1 MKPTNNSSSKPLD
14 NPYHTHQINLPLN
27 PDETSALGTLRGGI
41 EHEVEDLVK
50 LELTAEQ
57 MVGDEVRLAR
67 EYVAEDTGHF
77 WHDIKQGFIDWE
89 LATSQLLLS
98 AADPTRVEWQES
110 QWWGDEESQLRH

>member
-1 MKPTNNSSSKPLD
+1 MKPVDNFQSKPFN
-14 NPYHTHQINLPLN
+14 NPYHTQQMDLPLKAA
-27 PDETSALGTLRGGI
+27 DSDTLGTLRGGV
-41 EHEVEDLVK
+41 EHEVGDLVR

-67 EYVAEDTGHF
+67 EYVVEDSGHF
-77 WHDIKQGFIDWE
+77 WRDLKQEFVDWE